1 MSTGLK
7 QPDQSPGE
15 TLARPLFERYPTLR
29 TKLSCIALGTL
40 PTPVNRMARLG
51 AELHLPSLWQKHDD
65 LTGAIYGGNKIRK
78 LEFLLAD
85 ALQRGCSTVLT
96 FGGLGSNHALATS
109 INCRW
114 LGLQCVAVLTPEPP
128 TDAVRRTLRYHQQLG
143 TRLELAETYADVRAT
158 AERVI
163 AELGTQQ
170 VCEIQFGGSSWLGA
184 IGFVNAA
191 FELEA
196 QIRAGELPRPDRIY
210 VGCGTTSTTAGLAL
224 GFALAGA
231 PIKIEGVQVTPDSVQ
246 PVRRCMDLFK
256 QTGVELHRLDH
267 SITSPDS
274 DAYAVK
280 VRRDQLGEG
289 YAIPTPAAREA
300 AALMQLEGMP
310 ASLTYTAKAM
320 AALIA
325 DARAGLLRNKNV
337 LFWNTYNSRPYPNL
351 PDDESWRELPAG
363 FHSVFAKQS

>member
-1 MSTGLK
+1 M
-7 QPDQSPGE
+7 QPDKSPGK
-15 TLARPLFERYPTLR
+15 TPARPLFERYPALR
-29 TKLSCIALGTL
+29 TKLPCLALGTL
-40 PTPVNRMARLG
+40 PTPVSKMAKLG
-51 AELHLPSLWQKHDD
+51 AELNLPFLWQKHDD
-65 LTGAIYGGNKIRK
+65 LTAEIYGGNKIRK

-109 INCRW
+109 INCRR

-143 TRLELAETYADVRAT
+143 TRMELAATYADVRAT

-163 AELGTQQ
+163 AELGAQQ

-196 QIRAGELPRPDRIY
+196 QIRAGELPRPERIY
-210 VGCGTTSTTAGLAL
+210 VGCGTTSTAAGLAL

-231 PIKIEGVQVTPDSVQ
+231 PIKIEAVQVTPDSVQ
-246 PVRRCMDLFK
+246 PARRCAELYK
-256 QTGVELHRLDH
+256 QTGTELHRLE
-267 SITSPDS
+267 SSVTVPSLG
-274 DAYAVK
+274 AYAVN

-289 YAIPTPAAREA
+289 YAMPTAAGREA
-300 AALMQLEGMP
+300 AELMQLEGIP

-325 DARAGLLRNKNV
+325 DARAGLLRDKNV
-337 LFWNTYNSRPYPNL
+337 LFWNTYNSRAYPEL
-351 PDDESWRELPAG
+351 PVDDSWRDLPVG
-363 FHSVFAKQS
+363 FHKIFCS

>member
-1 MSTGLK
+1 MQHD
-7 QPDQSPGE
+7 QPLDRLSVV
-15 TLARPLFERYPTLR
+15 RPLFEHYPALR
-29 TKLSCIALGTL
+29 TKLACTALGTF
-40 PTPVNRMARLG
+40 PTPVNRMAQLS
-51 AELHLPSLWQKHDD
+51 AELKLPDLWVKHDD
-65 LTGAIYGGNKIRK
+65 LTAEIYGGNKIRK

-109 INCRW
+109 INCRR

-143 TRLELAETYADVRAT
+143 TRLEMAASYAEVRT
-158 AERVI
+158 AAARVI
-163 AELGTQQ
+163 AEFGAQQ

-184 IGFVNAA
+184 LGFVNAA

-196 QIRAGELPRPDRIY
+196 QIRTGELPRPDRIY

-231 PIKIEGVQVTPDSVQ
+231 PIEIEGVQVTPDSIQ
-246 PVRRCMDLFK
+246 PAKRCAELYS
-256 QTGVELHRLDH
+256 QTNTELSRLD
-267 SITSPDS
+267 STVPIAGP
-274 DAYAVK
+274 DAYTVN
-280 VRRDQLGEG
+280 VRRDQLGDG
-289 YAIPTPAAREA
+289 YAMPTTAGREA
-300 AALMQLEGMP
+300 AELMQLEGMP

-325 DARAGLLRNKNV
+325 DARAGLLRDKNV
-337 LFWNTYNSRPYPNL
+337 LFWNTYNSRPYPEL
-351 PDDESWRELPAG
+351 PDDDSWRKLPAA
-363 FHSVFAKQS
+363 FHSVFANQS

>member
-1 MSTGLK
+1 MQKIIAPGI
-7 QPDQSPGE
+7 SP
-15 TLARPLFERYPTLR
+15 ARPLFERYPALQA
-29 TKLSCIALGTL
+29 KLPFIALGTF
-40 PTPVNRMARLG
+40 PTPVSRMAILG
-51 AELHLPSLWQKHDD
+51 AELKLPGIWLKHDD
-65 LTGAIYGGNKIRK
+65 LTAEIYGGNKVRK

-96 FGGLGSNHALATS
+96 FGGFGSNHALATA
-109 INCRW
+109 INCRR

-143 TRLELAETYADVRAT
+143 TRLQLAETYAGVRAT

-163 AELGTQQ
+163 AELGAQQ

-231 PIKIEGVQVTPDSVQ
+231 PLKIEGVQVTPDSVQ
-246 PVRRCMDLFK
+246 PARRCAELYK
-256 QTGVELHRLDH
+256 QTGTELHRLDKTIEI
-267 SITSPDS
+267 SNS
-274 DAYAVK
+274 DTYLVN
-280 VRRDQLGEG
+280 VRRDQLGDG
-289 YAIPTPAAREA
+289 YAIPTAAAREA
-300 AALMQLEGMP
+300 AELMQLEGMP

-325 DARAGLLRNKNV
+325 DARAGLLGDKNV
-337 LFWNTYNSRPYPNL
+337 LFWNTYNSRPYPEL
-351 PDDESWRELPAG
+351 PDDDSWRELPAG
-363 FHSVFAKQS
+363 FHSVFAKH

>member
-1 MSTGLK
+1 MQKNTAPGI
-7 QPDQSPGE
+7 SP
-15 TLARPLFERYPTLR
+15 ARPLFERYPALQA
-29 TKLSCIALGTL
+29 KLPFIALGTF
-40 PTPVNRMARLG
+40 PTPVSRMAILG
-51 AELHLPSLWQKHDD
+51 AELKLPGLWVKHDD
-65 LTGAIYGGNKIRK
+65 LSAEIYGGNKIRK

-85 ALQRGCSTVLT
+85 ALQRRCTTVLT

-109 INCRW
+109 INCRR

-143 TRLELAETYADVRAT
+143 TRLELAETYAEVRAT
-158 AERVI
+158 AARVI
-163 AELGTQQ
+163 TELGAQQ

-196 QIRAGELPRPDRIY
+196 QIGAGELPRPDRIY

-246 PVRRCMDLFK
+246 PAQRCVELYK
-256 QTGVELHRLDH
+256 QTSTELHRLD
-267 SITSPDS
+267 STVVVPSL
-274 DAYAVK
+274 DAYAVN

-289 YAIPTPAAREA
+289 YAMPTSAAREA
-300 AALMQLEGMP
+300 ADLMQLEGMP
-310 ASLTYTAKAM
+310 ASLTYTGKAM

-325 DARAGLLRNKNV
+325 DARAGLLRDKNV

-363 FHSVFAKQS
+363 FHSIFDIRS